1 MAERYSGKGF
11 LDVAEDSK
19 EEVRKEAL
27 TPGWLLN
34 R

>member
-11 LDVAEDSK
+11 LDFAEDSK

-27 TPGWLLN
+27 TSG
-34 R
+34 